1 MSFFNMPLC
10 SLKEKTMKKIL
21 MVLMLIGLGAVVATA
36 GSGVG
41 IYGSYFNA
49 DDPGPGFGGGIK
61 FKTDLS
67 EYFGVEARASC
78 ITQFDEDDTD
88 DGVYLIPL
96 EAGLLFNL
104 PLQDSPLNLYGGGGI
119 GYAIIPEA
127 DDVDLDDEICFY
139 AVAGVEFSLSDSAS
153 LFAEAQYRV
162 LEVDGAEVDDYGEV
176 DLDDEKV
183 DFSGFGIN
191 AGLLF
196 RF

>member
-1 MSFFNMPLC
+1 
-10 SLKEKTMKKIL
+10 MKKIL

-61 FKTDLS
+61 IKTDLS